1 MLFCK
6 GHLYKSFSFSFSFD
20 FSIKT
25 MFEDKRS
32 GGHLKNS
39 WRGKIEKVGQFSYFG
54 YLGKIY
60 EH

>member
-1 MLFCK
+1 
-6 GHLYKSFSFSFSFD
+6 
-20 FSIKT
+20 

-60 EH
+60 EHWPNQP